1 MFINTTK
8 ARIVY
13 IIQLVKIVLFIL
25 PALTFTGI
33 AIYALTGNPEFMD
46 YIVVYILFAI
56 PFDFLVISSIMK
68 IMLLSK
74 AKLYE
79 KVFLM
84 DKDGFIEIQ
93 KLATNVNTKED
104 KVVKELTD
112 LIKMDVIRKIAIQRE
127 GLPKILLDNGK
138 APKEVEYETVICP
151 SCAAK
156 VTKIVGKIGK
166 CDYCGNDIM

>member
-8 ARIVY
+8 ARIIY
-13 IIQLVKIVLFIL
+13 IIQIFKIILFIF

-33 AIYALTGNPEFMD
+33 SIYALTGNSEYMY
-46 YIVVYILFAI
+46 YIVIYILFAI
-56 PFDFLVISSIMK
+56 PFDFLVINSIMK

-79 KVFLM
+79 KVFLI
-84 DKDGFIEIQ
+84 DKYGVIEIQ
-93 KLATNVNTKED
+93 TLAKNVNTKED
-104 KVVKELTD
+104 KVEKELTD
-112 LIKMDVIRKIAIQRE
+112 LMKMDVIKNISINRDIV
-127 GLPKILLDNGK
+127 PKVLLDSGK
-138 APKEVEYETVICP
+138 APKEVKYETVICP

>member
-56 PFDFLVISSIMK
+56 PFDFLVINSIMK

-79 KVFLM
+79 KVFLI
-84 DKDGFIEIQ
+84 DKYGVIEIQ
-93 KLATNVNTKED
+93 TLAKNVNTKED
-104 KVVKELTD
+104 KVEKELTA
-112 LIKMDVIRKIAIQRE
+112 LMKMDVIKNISINRDVV
-127 GLPKILLDNGK
+127 PKVLLDSGK
-138 APKEVEYETVICP
+138 APKEVKYETVICP
-151 SCAAK
+151 SCTAK